1 MERYGYKKMT
11 IDDIAH
17 EAGIGKA
24 TIYGYFEKKQDV
36 ALAVVDGYHAR
47 VQARWREI
55 VEQDK
60 SPDVALREML
70 VGRVMYAFDNASRYR
85 QSLDESLAA
94 LRTLVLSRRGRYNE
108 EDTQIVESV
117 IIEGNRRGIFCV
129 GGTSEVAAA
138 MITCT
143 SGLMPYSLS
152 STELTQR
159 DEVERM
165 THQVVSLMLQGLYRR
180 VETDL

>member
-1 MERYGYKKMT
+1 MERYGYTKMT

-36 ALAVVDGYHAR
+36 ALAVIDGYHAR

-55 VEQDK
+55 VAQGK
-60 SPDVALREML
+60 APDVSLREML
-70 VGRVMYAFDNASRYR
+70 VGRVMYAFDNASKYR
-85 QSLDESLAA
+85 QSLDDSLAA
-94 LRTLVLSRRGRYNE
+94 LRTLVLSRRGRYNQ
-108 EDTQIVESV
+108 EDTEIIESV
-117 IIEGNRRGIFCV
+117 ILEGNRLGLFDV
-129 GGTSEVAAA
+129 KETNETAAA

-152 STELTQR
+152 SKELTQR
-159 DEVERM
+159 GEVERM
-165 THQVVSLMLQGLYRR
+165 TQNVVSLILDGLYLRAGA
-180 VETDL
+180 D